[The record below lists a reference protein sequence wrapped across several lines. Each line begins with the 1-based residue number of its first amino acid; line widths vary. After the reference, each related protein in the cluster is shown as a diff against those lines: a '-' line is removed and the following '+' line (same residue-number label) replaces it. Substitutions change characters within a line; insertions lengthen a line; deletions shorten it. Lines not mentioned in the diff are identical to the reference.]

1 MSETCRQ
8 CQTAAHIIRRIGFRD
23 TISWGVMGGPSNVL
37 HATHA
42 NASRKED
49 RPETEDEYKRRKA
62 EAEAYGSKAKIKPF
76 GQTVTDKH
84 QLPLCR
90 LHSTELAWLAA
101 GRPTRVTVYMAHPV
115 SGPDFHDNVL
125 RATKWLKYL
134 RRLPQSTIN
143 ELVGCEF
150 QQRPLILCPW
160 LAAIEEDE
168 MYPGGR
174 EAVIADSR
182 DAVMMF
188 DEVWLLGGRIT
199 DGMRVEAQAA
209 RVLRDLTHLGESP
222 GQHVERK

>member
-1 MSETCRQ
+1 MSDICRQ
-8 CQTAAHIIRRIGFRD
+8 CQTAAHVIRRIGFKD

-42 NASRKED
+42 NSFRKED
-49 RPETEDEYKRRKA
+49 RTETEEEYKRRTS
-62 EAEAYGSKAKIKPF
+62 EAKAYGMPEGKPQ
-76 GQTVTDKH
+76 GQVITDKH

-101 GRPTRVTVYMAHPV
+101 GRPTRTTVYMAHPV
-115 SGPDFHDNVL
+115 SGPDFHENIQ
-125 RATKWLKYL
+125 RATKWLRYL
-134 RRLPQSTIN
+134 RRLPGSTLC
-143 ELVGCEF
+143 ELAGCEF

-182 DAVMMF
+182 DTVLMF

-199 DGMRVEAQAA
+199 DGMRVEAKAA
-209 RVLRDLTHLGESP
+209 RVLRDLTHLGEYP